1 MGTYNLN
8 TCHKEKYM
16 VRKVCIII
24 FVCCVI
30 LSSCSKADKNT
41 KPVTDDSIN
50 ILEQIY
56 ESRGIDPDVQPRDQS
71 EDNTEKKKVLGELD
85 NLSGSVRTYE
95 EIREQYPDK
104 TILSIW
110 NEFVP
115 NDYIVDALNEYL
127 VRSGTEYVIY
137 FRMPTKEEFLLAN
150 YENNEIQL
158 MEDLIPSVD
167 IIQIKREYYYNM
179 AKEGKLVPWN
189 EYFASEEGRKLYE
202 AMPENNWKAT
212 EINGIM
218 V

>member
-1 MGTYNLN
+1 
-8 TCHKEKYM
+8 M
-16 VRKVCIII
+16 VKKICIII
-24 FVCCVI
+24 IVCCII
-30 LSSCSKADKNT
+30 LSSCSKADKNK

-56 ESRGIDPDVQPRDQS
+56 NSRGINPDAQ
-71 EDNTEKKKVLGELD
+71 EKKKTLNELEY
-85 NLSGSVRTYE
+85 LSGKDRTYE

-110 NEFVP
+110 NKFVP

-127 VRSGTEYVIY
+127 VRSGTEYMIY

-212 EINGIM
+212 EINGIIYGITGLSENLAGAKRM
-218 V
+218 LLK